1 VTRRV
6 IFLDIDGVLA
16 LEAQGF
22 AGRGK
27 EIGAVAYA
35 RSWRR
40 DLSSTSDW
48 KRGLLG
54 RTACLL
60 LLLFGAGTS
69 ASAEVIPV
77 GNGTGGDVPTQTL
90 YWESSDAKA
99 TLVLIP
105 GGAGYLG
112 LKPTQK
118 DPRNNFYQALKKLTD
133 TTTGNPGINVV
144 LFDSP
149 SRLDSNPRGY
159 PSSRAT
165 ADHLSRISSVI
176 RFYKQ
181 KTGKPVWLMGHS
193 NGAVSITEFLRYNDP
208 ERAPSQI
215 SGLIVSGAR
224 KVAYFDERP
233 VDLPVLFLHHEKDG
247 CSNADP
253 RASVKNFE
261 QVKETNKSV
270 TEFRFLKSGEPEN
283 SSPCESGYHMYY
295 GADIEMNEVLRNFIL
310 SNVP

>member
-1 VTRRV
+1 M
-6 IFLDIDGVLA
+6 
-16 LEAQGF
+16 
-22 AGRGK
+22 
-27 EIGAVAYA
+27 
-35 RSWRR
+35 
-40 DLSSTSDW
+40 SSTSDW
-48 KRGLLG
+48 TRALLV
-54 RTACLL
+54 RAACLL
-60 LLLFGAGTS
+60 LLLFGAASVTPS
-69 ASAEVIPV
+69 AFAEVIPV

-99 TLVLIP
+99 TMVLIP
-105 GGAGYLG
+105 GGDGHLG

-118 DPRNNFYQALKKLTD
+118 DTTKDFYQALKKLTD
-133 TTTGNPGINVV
+133 TTSGNRGINVV

-149 SRLDSNPRGY
+149 TRLNSNPRVY

-181 KTGKPVWLMGHS
+181 KTGKSVWLMGHS

-208 ERAPSQI
+208 ERAPSQV

-233 VDLPVLFLHHEKDG
+233 LDLPVLFLHHQQDG
-247 CSNADP
+247 CASADS
-253 RASVKNFE
+253 RVSVKNFE
-261 QVKETNKSV
+261 QVKRTNRSV
-270 TEFRFLKSGEPEN
+270 TEFRFLRGGEPEN
-283 SSPCESGYHMYY
+283 GSPCEGGYHMYY
-295 GADIEMNEVLRNFIL
+295 GADVEMNEALRDFIL

>member
-1 VTRRV
+1 MV
-6 IFLDIDGVLA
+6 ILA
-16 LEAQGF
+16 Q
-22 AGRGK
+22 
-27 EIGAVAYA
+27 V
-35 RSWRR
+35 
-40 DLSSTSDW
+40 
-48 KRGLLG
+48 

-60 LLLFGAGTS
+60 LLLFGAATS

-77 GNGTGGDVPTQTL
+77 GNGAGGDVPTQTL
-90 YWESSDAKA
+90 YWEGSDAKA

-105 GGAGYLG
+105 GGAGHLG
-112 LKPTQK
+112 LKATQN
-118 DPRNNFYQALKKLTD
+118 DPRHYFYRALKKLTD
-133 TTTGNPGINVV
+133 TMTGNPGIHVV

-149 SRLDSNPRGY
+149 HPLDLGPRGY

-224 KVAYFDERP
+224 KVAYFGERP
-233 VDLPVLFLHHEKDG
+233 VDVPVLFLHHEKDG
-247 CSNADP
+247 CANADP
-253 RASVKNFE
+253 RASVQNFE
-261 QVKETNKSV
+261 QVKKANKSV
-270 TEFRFLKSGEPEN
+270 TEFRFLKTGEPE
-283 SSPCESGYHMYY
+283 SGSPCASGYHMYY
-295 GADIEMNEVLRNFIL
+295 GADIEMNEALRNFIL
-310 SNVP
+310 SNSP